1 MTNPSGI
8 KVNFFSKI
16 ARGVTKRTHI
26 PASNFVQSA
35 SDHEGENT
43 ENKITPKDFRG
54 DDFYD

>member
-1 MTNPSGI
+1 MRT
-8 KVNFFSKI
+8 FSTLFKEFLL
-16 ARGVTKRTHI
+16 R
-26 PASNFVQSA
+26 VQSA